1 MIDFSR
7 YTIGDV
13 VTVHCCDDCSRAAD
27 VVPKTPAD
35 SGVASWLCE
44 VCGHFGIGSLTDC
57 KIENWLRLRPL
68 QPNATVTGTQ
78 PFPFKETQILRVLP
92 NSVRSSNLVRLGY
105 KGSTLYVE
113 FKNGRF
119 YRYDNVPWPR
129 FTQMLEADSVGRF
142 FCQHIKPLPFVRL
155 EQDPFES
162 ETDQ

>member
-78 PFPFKETQILRVLP
+78 PFPFKGDPDIESSTQLRAQQQP
-92 NSVRSSNLVRLGY
+92 RAARLQR
-105 KGSTLYVE
+105 KHPV
-113 FKNGRF
+113 
-119 YRYDNVPWPR
+119 
-129 FTQMLEADSVGRF
+129 
-142 FCQHIKPLPFVRL
+142 C
-155 EQDPFES
+155 
-162 ETDQ
+162 